1 MIGRNAFRFILLFAL
16 FIAAALLLRSCIL
29 NSENPGK
36 ESDIGY
42 KYLIGVSQPNL
53 SEPWRVAMNEEIEQ
67 EVGKHGDM
75 RVIFTDAAQSS
86 DQQAQDVKKLMGYGI
101 DLLIISLDDP
111 VALTPTVSS
120 VYKDIPVIVLGRGV
134 AGYDYTLYVG
144 TDDEM
149 IGRKAGEFAR
159 ETLGASGGKIV
170 EMQGLAGSPTVE
182 ERSKG
187 FRDAIQDSK
196 LSIVQTMNG
205 DWQRDLSE
213 DLLVSWLKENHDVD
227 LIFAQN
233 EAMALGA
240 YRALQKLNMNHVNII
255 GIDGVNSENGSLQL
269 VSKNKLTGTFT
280 SPPGGKEA
288 IQYAIDILNKEKGI
302 PKKIILRSQKITDP
316 STLNSESSNSPS
328 PAPSPDQTDAPLVV
342 GFAQVGMESGWRIA
356 HTKSVIDAAKEAGVE
371 LLYENAEQSQDKQ
384 IELIRR
390 FIKQKVDVIAF
401 SPKTETGWD
410 EVLKEAKEAGIPV
423 ILSDREVNVSDDTL
437 WTAYIG
443 SDFREEGR
451 RAARWLIQ
459 QAEEGESYPIVELQ
473 GTQHSAPAVGRKQGF
488 REVIQ
493 TDKTF
498 MMLESLQGDFTKKQG
513 KELMAAA
520 LERQGSKIK
529 VVYSHNDDMALGA
542 IEAIEDFGLRPG
554 KDIIIISVDATK
566 SALKAL
572 SIGKLSFAVE
582 CNALL
587 GPQLMKAVK
596 DLSEGKELPM
606 KIITSEGVFTQE
618 SAKTALASREY

>member
-1 MIGRNAFRFILLFAL
+1 MIGRKAAGFLILCLIFVAL
-16 FIAAALLLRSCIL
+16 VVWTRACVMNEKVVKNDS
-29 NSENPGK
+29 
-36 ESDIGY
+36 GY
-42 KYLIGVSQPNL
+42 NYLIGVSQPNL
-53 SEPWRVAMNEEIEQ
+53 SEPWRVAMNEEIQQ
-67 EVGKHGDM
+67 EVSRHSDM

-86 DQQAQDVKKLMGYGI
+86 EQQAKDVKKLVGYGV

-111 VALTPTVSS
+111 VALTQTVSS
-120 VYKDIPVIVLGRGV
+120 VYENIPVIVLGRGV
-134 AGYDYTLYVG
+134 TGYDYTLYVG

-149 IGRKAGEFAR
+149 IGRKAGEFAM
-159 ETLGASGGKIV
+159 ETLGESGGKII

-182 ERSKG
+182 ERSNG
-187 FRDAIQDSK
+187 FREAIHNSK
-196 LSIVQTMNG
+196 LSIVQTMNA
-205 DWQRDLSE
+205 DWQRDRAE
-213 DLLVSWLKENHDVD
+213 DLLTDWLKDQPEVD
-227 LIFAQN
+227 LIFAHN

-240 YRALQKLNMNHVNII
+240 YRAVQKLDRNDINII

-269 VSKNKLTGTFT
+269 VSENKLTGTFT

-288 IQYAIDILNKEKGI
+288 IRYAVDILNKEKGI
-302 PKKIILRSQKITDP
+302 PKKVILRSQKITNQLEGKGEP
-316 STLNSESSNSPS
+316 RVTHS
-328 PAPSPDQTDAPLVV
+328 PAPTLQEAQSPIVL
-342 GFAQVGMESGWRIA
+342 GFAQVGTESGWRIA
-356 HTKSVIDAAKEAGVE
+356 NTKSVINAAKEAGVE

-384 IELIRR
+384 IELIRQ
-390 FIKQKVDVIAF
+390 FINKKVDVIAF
-401 SPKTETGWD
+401 SPKTETGWE

-459 QAEEGESYPIVELQ
+459 EGEEGRSYQFVELQ
-473 GTQHSAPAVGRKQGF
+473 GTAHSAPAVGRMQGF
-488 REVIQ
+488 KEVIQ
-493 TDKTF
+493 TDKNFTL
-498 MMLESLQGDFTKKQG
+498 LESLQGDFTKKKG

-520 LERQGSKIK
+520 LKRHGSAIN

-554 KDIIIISVDATK
+554 KDITIISVDATK

-572 SIGKLSFAVE
+572 SIGKLNFAVE

-596 DLSEGKELPM
+596 DLSEGKVLPM
-606 KIITSEGVFTQE
+606 KIITAEGVFTQE
-618 SAKTALASREY
+618 SAKMALASREY

>member
-1 MIGRNAFRFILLFAL
+1 MTGSKIAKLAVIMMLFVLLAVL
-16 FIAAALLLRSCIL
+16 ARSCISRL
-29 NSENPGK
+29 TDTDVDS
-36 ESDIGY
+36 GY

-53 SEPWRVAMNEEIEQ
+53 SEPWRVAMNEEIQQ
-67 EVGKHGDM
+67 EVSKHNDM

-86 DQQAQDVKKLMGYGI
+86 EQQAQDVKKLVGYGI

-111 VALTPTVSS
+111 VALTQTVTA

-134 AGYDYTLYVG
+134 TGYDYTLYVG

-149 IGRKAGEFAR
+149 IGRKAGEFAM
-159 ETLGASGGKIV
+159 ETLGDSGGAIV
-170 EMQGLAGSPTVE
+170 EIQGLAGSPTVDD
-182 ERSKG
+182 RSKG
-187 FRDAIQDSK
+187 FREAIQNSK
-196 LSIVQTMNG
+196 LHIVKTMNA
-205 DWQRDLSE
+205 DWQRDRAE
-213 DLLVSWLKENHDVD
+213 DLLYEWLKENNDVN
-227 LIFAQN
+227 LVFAHN

-240 YRALQKLNMNHVNII
+240 YRAVQKLDRNHINII

-269 VSKNKLTGTFT
+269 VSENKLTGTFT

-288 IQYAIDILNKEKGI
+288 IRYAIDILNKEKGI
-302 PKKIILRSQKITDP
+302 PKKVILRSQKITDQWEDTT
-316 STLNSESSNSPS
+316 SRIT
-328 PAPSPDQTDAPLVV
+328 PSPDPSPEQGDAPIVV

-356 HTKSVIDAAKEAGVE
+356 HTKSVIDAAKEAGVQ

-384 IELIRR
+384 IEIIRQ
-390 FIKQKVDVIAF
+390 FIKEKVQVIAF

-410 EVLKEAKEAGIPV
+410 EVLQEAKQAGIPV
-423 ILSDREVNVSDDTL
+423 ILSDREVNVGDDTL

-451 RAARWLIQ
+451 RAARWLMQ
-459 QAEEGESYPIVELQ
+459 QAEAGQSYQIVELQ
-473 GTQHSAPAVGRKQGF
+473 GTAYSAPAVGRRQGF
-488 REVIQ
+488 NEVIQ
-493 TDKTF
+493 TDHNFTIV
-498 MMLESLQGDFTKKQG
+498 ESLQGDFTKKQG

-520 LERQGSKIK
+520 LKRQGAKIN

-542 IEAIEDFGLRPG
+542 VEAIENFGLRPG

-572 SIGKLSFAVE
+572 SIGKLNFAVE

-606 KIITSEGVFTQE
+606 KIITAEGVFTQE
-618 SAKTALASREY
+618 SAKMALASREY

>member
-1 MIGRNAFRFILLFAL
+1 MIGRNAASFLIVCVMFVSLVIWARACVMNDDVEKND
-16 FIAAALLLRSCIL
+16 S
-29 NSENPGK
+29 
-36 ESDIGY
+36 GY
-42 KYLIGVSQPNL
+42 NYLIGVSQPNL
-53 SEPWRVAMNEEIEQ
+53 SEPWRVAMNEEIQ
-67 EVGKHGDM
+67 EEVSRHADM

-86 DQQAQDVKKLMGYGI
+86 DQQAKDVKKLVGYGV

-111 VALTPTVSS
+111 VALTQTVSS
-120 VYKDIPVIVLGRGV
+120 VYENIPVIVLGRGV
-134 AGYDYTLYVG
+134 TGYDYTLYVG

-149 IGRKAGEFAR
+149 IGRKAGEFAM
-159 ETLGASGGKIV
+159 ETLGSSGGEII

-187 FRDAIQDSK
+187 FREAIQNSE
-196 LSIVQTMNG
+196 LRIVQTMNA
-205 DWQRDLSE
+205 DWQRDRAE
-213 DLLVSWLKENHDVD
+213 DLLTDWLRDHPEVN
-227 LIFAQN
+227 LIFAHN

-240 YRALQKLNMNHVNII
+240 YRAVQKLEMNDVNII

-269 VSKNKLTGTFT
+269 VSENKLTGTFT

-288 IQYAIDILNKEKGI
+288 IRYAIDILNKEKGI
-302 PKKIILRSQKITDP
+302 PKKVILRSQKITNQEGRQTLP
-316 STLNSESSNSPS
+316 SLT
-328 PAPSPDQTDAPLVV
+328 PSPDPSPDSANSPIVV
-342 GFAQVGMESGWRIA
+342 GFAQVGTESGWRIA
-356 HTKSVIDAAKEAGVE
+356 NTKSVINAAKEAGVE

-384 IELIRR
+384 IELIRQ
-390 FIKQKVDVIAF
+390 FIKKKVDVIAF
-401 SPKTETGWD
+401 SPKTETGWE
-410 EVLKEAKEAGIPV
+410 EVLSEAKEAGIPV

-451 RAARWLIQ
+451 RAARWLMQ
-459 QAEEGESYPIVELQ
+459 EAEEGRSYQVVELQ
-473 GTQHSAPAVGRKQGF
+473 GTAHSAPAVGRMQGF
-488 REVIQ
+488 KEVIQ
-493 TDKTF
+493 TDQDF
-498 MMLESLQGDFTKKQG
+498 ALLESLQGDFTKKKG

-520 LERQGSKIK
+520 LKRHGSKIN

-542 IEAIEDFGLRPG
+542 VEAIEDFGLRPG
-554 KDIIIISVDATK
+554 KDIMIISVDATK

-572 SIGKLSFAVE
+572 TIGKLNFAVE

-606 KIITSEGVFTQE
+606 KIITAEGVFTQE
-618 SAKTALASREY
+618 SAKMALASREY